1 VTCSL
6 GHQPVE
12 LNWLIIWMRPSDSLE
27 RSWLHD
33 GKVDTELE
41 ALQSLVALV
50 CDLVLGSSDESS
62 SLVASMSMTVELLKG
77 RIDTAAANGFR

>member
-1 VTCSL
+1 
-6 GHQPVE
+6 
-12 LNWLIIWMRPSDSLE
+12 
-27 RSWLHD
+27 
-33 GKVDTELE
+33 VDTELE